1 MAVSEDKPK
10 IALVTSTLFRRVN
23 SDERVRGDLALE
35 SAAEAKSL
43 GITVFAVDGG
53 SDSHYKRSMKE
64 HGVLSFPQEGKTM
77 GAARREAIRHAI
89 NAGFKVLA
97 YTELEKV
104 RLISEIP
111 KFGKYIHEGMTSLV
125 IPLRQDF
132 SSYPELQRHAEILG
146 NAFWHKLTGLKLDM
160 WFGPK
165 VFGPEVAEYFL
176 SYQGEY
182 GDNWDSI
189 IIPVV
194 RAMAAGERIASVPSS
209 YVHPETQKNIE
220 EGTLEFLKK
229 RLTQLSTL
237 TSAIE
242 IEWRRLKDAYSST
255 RVVNGGS

>member
-1 MAVSEDKPK
+1 MAVSQDKPK

-23 SDERVRGDLALE
+23 PDEKVRGDLSVQ
-35 SAAEAKSL
+35 SASEARSL

-53 SDSHYKRSMKE
+53 SDAHYKRALKE
-64 HGVLSFPQEGKTM
+64 QAVQSFPQVGKSL
-77 GAARREAIRHAI
+77 GAARREAIRHALD
-89 NAGFKVLA
+89 AGFKVLV

-111 KFGKYIHEGMTSLV
+111 KFGQYIHEGMTSLV
-125 IPLRQDF
+125 MPARQDLN
-132 SSYPELQRHAEILG
+132 SYPELQRHAEILG

-160 WFGPK
+160 WFGPR

-194 RAMAAGERIASVPSS
+194 RAMAAGERIASVPSA
-209 YVHPETQKNIE
+209 YTHPESQRNIE
-220 EGTLEFLKK
+220 EGTFEYLKK

-255 RVVNGGS
+255 RVVNG